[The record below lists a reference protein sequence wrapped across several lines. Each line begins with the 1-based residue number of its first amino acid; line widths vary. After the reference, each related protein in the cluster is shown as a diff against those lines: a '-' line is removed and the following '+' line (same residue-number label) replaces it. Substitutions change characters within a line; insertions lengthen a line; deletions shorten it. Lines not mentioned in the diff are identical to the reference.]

1 MRHVCKHKQDM
12 LICFERQNLAMFNA
26 PNLLSSSR
34 IAATILVFAL
44 VLVNQPWAFLIATVV
59 FFLASITDL
68 LDGYLARRYHIV
80 SPLGVFLDLTADKVF
95 VSAIL
100 VAYVQLGLVPSWIV
114 VIIIAR
120 EFLVTGLRS
129 MAAAKGT
136 VIPAGKLGKQKT
148 FITLVAIGG
157 VMLAKGVGASH
168 LSLFPLMLN
177 FNNPM
182 LNVGDYLLLIAD
194 ALMVLAAIW
203 TVMSGAEYTR
213 SAWPILQ
220 GKENT
225 AVSKA

>member
-1 MRHVCKHKQDM
+1 M

-44 VLVNQPWAFLIATVV
+44 VLVNQPWAFLIATIV
-59 FFLASITDL
+59 FFLASMTDL
-68 LDGYLARRYHIV
+68 LDGYLARRYHLV

-100 VAYVQLGLVPSWIV
+100 VAYVQLGLVPAWIV

-129 MAAAKGT
+129 IASAKGT
-136 VIPAGKLGKQKT
+136 VIPAGILGKQKT

-157 VMLAKGVGASH
+157 ILLGMGLGANH
-168 LSLFPLMLN
+168 LSLYPPLLN
-177 FNNPM
+177 FNSNL
-182 LNVGDYLLLIAD
+182 LNIGDYLLLIAD
-194 ALMVLAAIW
+194 TLMLLAVIW
-203 TVMSGAEYTR
+203 TVLSGIEYLR
-213 SAWPILQ
+213 GAFPLLRE
-220 GKENT
+220 KPET
-225 AVSKA
+225 AVSKI